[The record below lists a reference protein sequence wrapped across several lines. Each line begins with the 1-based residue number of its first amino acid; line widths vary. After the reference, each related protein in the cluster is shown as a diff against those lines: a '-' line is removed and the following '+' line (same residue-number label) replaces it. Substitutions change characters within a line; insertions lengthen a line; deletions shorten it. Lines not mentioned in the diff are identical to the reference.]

1 MLFYIEGAINLYVG
15 INAFDWPSDGQEN
28 RNDSCESVEYGRK
41 KVHWSHLEKSMHRN
55 SRILSRGMCVAVML
69 GFSEK
74 EPSGERGDKKVQLF
88 NFIQMCFL
96 GFLCIPSVSG
106 WATTPPYANRRKS
119 T

>member
-55 SRILSRGMCVAVML
+55 SRILSRGICVAMAVML

-74 EPSGERGDKKVQLF
+74 EPSVERTQGRKK
-88 NFIQMCFL
+88 
-96 GFLCIPSVSG
+96 S
-106 WATTPPYANRRKS
+106 
-119 T
+119 